1 MIRIGDFSKLSLVSV
16 KTLRYYD
23 ELGLLKPIQT
33 DSFTGYRMYEVHQL
47 LRLNRI
53 LALKDLGF
61 SLDEIGRLLA
71 DDLTTE
77 QLRGMLKLRRA
88 EARDKVREEAE
99 RLDRVEARLRQIEQ
113 EDVVSKY
120 DVVIK
125 QIDALQVASVRDV
138 VPTPPEQGT
147 LWAELGQFLESRRIR
162 PSGPCL
168 TLYHDDGY
176 KERDWDLE
184 VCEQVEGN
192 IKGAGRVKIRTLA
205 AVPTMAC
212 TLHHGPFKTIGEAY
226 DALIK
231 WIDAN
236 GYRICGPAR
245 EVCVREAARN
255 AEGGPVLASQ
265 TDPETI
271 TEVQFPVEKAK

>member
-23 ELGLLKPIQT
+23 ELGLLKPVQT
-33 DSFTGYRMYEVHQL
+33 DPFTGYRMYEYHQL

-61 SLDEIGRLLA
+61 SLEEIGRLLSENLSA
-71 DDLTTE
+71 E

-88 EARDKVREEAE
+88 EARQKVREDAE

-113 EDVVSKY
+113 EDTVSKY

-125 QIDALQVASVRDV
+125 QIESLQVASLRGV

-147 LWAELGQFLESRRIR
+147 LWIELEEYLQTQRVRCVE
-162 PSGPCL
+162 PCL
-168 TLYHDDGY
+168 TLYHDDEY

-184 VCEQVEGN
+184 VCQPIE
-192 IKGAGRVKIRTLA
+192 GRVKETKRVKVWMLP
-205 AVPTMAC
+205 AVPAMAC
-212 TLHHGPFKTIGEAY
+212 VLHHGPLTQIGEAY
-226 DALIK
+226 DAIFK
-231 WIDAN
+231 WMEAN
-236 GYRICGPAR
+236 GYRICGPGR
-245 EVCVREAARN
+245 EISLQIPTNPERGA
-255 AEGGPVLASQ
+255 VLANQS
-265 TDPETI
+265 DPDSI
-271 TEVQFPVEKAK
+271 MEVQFPVEKVK